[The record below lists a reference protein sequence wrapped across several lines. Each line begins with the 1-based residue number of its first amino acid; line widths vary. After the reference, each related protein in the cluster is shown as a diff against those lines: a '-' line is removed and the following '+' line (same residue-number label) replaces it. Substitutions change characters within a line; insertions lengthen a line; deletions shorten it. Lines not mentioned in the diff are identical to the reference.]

1 MKATVLQIED
11 GYAVMLLDD
20 GTIIKTKTKD
30 RNLMIG
36 KVLNM
41 KEVNKQRK
49 SRFGIALAITA
60 MFVVMLG
67 GGAYAYYKPSYYV
80 SLDVNPGI
88 VMEVNMFERVIKAE
102 AVNEDAEEVLQ
113 DLQLNNLN
121 IEDAMFA
128 AVERVQELGYLDQE
142 NGNNIM
148 IATAARYQGN
158 AQKLTERLQNV
169 VKLQVEAK
177 GINAEVMAQGIGYEM
192 VAAAKAIE
200 GMTPGKYNIIVNL
213 LGVAPEEAANYVDVP
228 VRELMADYEGGRG
241 IEGKQSDQDN
251 TQNPQDNGQNDQ
263 DNSNQPEDKGNQQ
276 GNDQNNGS
284 DQNQAGGST
293 GGKQ

>member
-30 RNLMIG
+30 RNLRIG

-60 MFVVMLG
+60 MFIVMLG
-67 GGAYAYYKPSYYV
+67 GGAYAYYTPSYYV

-128 AVERVQELGYLDQE
+128 AVERVQEMGYLDQE

-148 IATAARYQGN
+148 IATAARNQGN

-192 VAAAKAIE
+192 VEAAKAIE
-200 GMTPGKYNIIVNL
+200 GMTPGKYNILVNL

-228 VRELMADYEGGRG
+228 VRELMADYEGARG
-241 IEGKQSDQDN
+241 IEGKQSD
-251 TQNPQDNGQNDQ
+251 QDNGQNDQ

>member
-11 GYAVMLLDD
+11 GYAVILLDD

-30 RNLMIG
+30 RNLKIG
-36 KVLNM
+36 KVLDM

-60 MFVVMLG
+60 MFVVLLG
-67 GGAYAYYKPSYYV
+67 SGAYAYFTPSYYV

-88 VMEVNMFERVIKAE
+88 VMEVNMFERVIKVE

-113 DLQLNNLN
+113 DLNLNNQN
-121 IEDAMFA
+121 VEDAMFA
-128 AVERVQELGYLDQE
+128 AVERVQEMGYLDQE

-148 IATAARYQGN
+148 IATAARNQGD

-192 VAAAKAIE
+192 VEAAKAIE
-200 GMTPGKYNIIVNL
+200 GMTPGKYNMIVNL
-213 LGVAPEEAANYVDVP
+213 LGIAPEEAANYVDVP
-228 VRELMADYEGGRG
+228 VKELMEDYRGGSG
-241 IEGKQSDQDN
+241 NEGKQDDQNNSQD
-251 TQNPQDNGQNDQ
+251 PQDNGQNDQ
-263 DNSNQPEDKGNQQ
+263 DNSNQPEDKGNEA
-276 GNDQNNGS
+276 GS
-284 DQNQAGGST
+284 DQGSADQSQSGGST

>member
-11 GYAVMLLDD
+11 GYAVILLDD

-36 KVLNM
+36 KVLDM

-60 MFVVMLG
+60 MFVVLLG
-67 GGAYAYYKPSYYV
+67 SGAYAYFTPSYYV

-88 VMEVNMFERVIKAE
+88 VMEVNMFERVIKVE

-113 DLQLNNLN
+113 DLNLNNQN
-121 IEDAMFA
+121 VEDAMFA
-128 AVERVQELGYLDQE
+128 AVERVQEMGYLDQE

-148 IATAARYQGN
+148 IATAARNQGD

-192 VAAAKAIE
+192 VEAAKAIE
-200 GMTPGKYNIIVNL
+200 GMTPGKYNMIVNL
-213 LGVAPEEAANYVDVP
+213 LGIAPEEAANYVDVP
-228 VRELMADYEGGRG
+228 VKELMEDYRGGSG
-241 IEGKQSDQDN
+241 NEGKQDDQNNSQD
-251 TQNPQDNGQNDQ
+251 PQDNGQNDQ
-263 DNSNQPEDKGNQQ
+263 DNSNQPEDKGNQPE
-276 GNDQNNGS
+276 S
-284 DQNQAGGST
+284 DQGSGADQSQNGGST